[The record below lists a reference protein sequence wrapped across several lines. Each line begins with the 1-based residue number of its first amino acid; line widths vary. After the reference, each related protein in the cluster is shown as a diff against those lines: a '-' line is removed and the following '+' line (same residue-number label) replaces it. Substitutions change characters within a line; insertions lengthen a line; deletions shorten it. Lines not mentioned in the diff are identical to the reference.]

1 MKLHYDVMEM
11 ILCEQCSIVFPVNF
25 KEITLAFINDLFYLI
40 TINISYNA
48 RNALMGQRLHVCYD
62 AEVM

>member
-25 KEITLAFINDLFYLI
+25 KEITLYQRFVLLDK
-40 TINISYNA
+40 ISYNA
-48 RNALMGQRLHVCYD
+48 RNALMPVIGQRLHVCYD